1 LWDTVDAYGLP
12 IDEMTRAWDRYIWP
26 LSMRDRTPAD
36 CVQRAV
42 HLLSLDDERN
52 TFHPVLWNERNTKLK
67 PASQGDHVDDGTI
80 AQVWFAGVHSDLGGG
95 YPNDR
100 LSFIPLM
107 FMIDRVQ
114 LRPGKA
120 FGLRL
125 EPTKVAEYAA
135 YADLDGLMHDSR
147 RGLGGYWRYLPR
159 RLDLLT
165 LLREQSHASTYSNEW
180 NQTEEGT
187 SPDFLVPLIHET
199 ALRRIEHGS
208 QGYAPIIVPGYYK
221 VVARRTGTHPEGS
234 IRLQGD
240 FQAIDRNPMARAGL
254 QTRLW
259 NWVWLSAFFTL
270 QLCLLPHGSR

>member
-1 LWDTVDAYGLP
+1 MAGRYLVRLGRNLRDRIFAGWDRLWRHPPYPGPPLPQGHPASDSDTNSRNKRADITFVGLWDTVDAYGLP

-26 LSMRDRTPAD
+26 LSMRDRTPVD

-67 PASQGDHVDDGTI
+67 PASQADHVDDGTI

-147 RGLGGYWRYLPR
+147 RGVGGYWRYLPR

-165 LLREQSHASTYSNEW
+165 LLREQSHASTYSNKW
-180 NQTEEGT
+180 IR
-187 SPDFLVPLIHET
+187 P
-199 ALRRIEHGS
+199 RRVKS
-208 QGYAPIIVPGYYK
+208 
-221 VVARRTGTHPEGS
+221 
-234 IRLQGD
+234 
-240 FQAIDRNPMARAGL
+240 
-254 QTRLW
+254 
-259 NWVWLSAFFTL
+259 
-270 QLCLLPHGSR
+270 